1 MSANFRCL
9 VTGVYEPDGRGLEGD
24 ENDEVYGT
32 NVPNQKN
39 DLIY

>member
-9 VTGVYEPDGRGLEGD
+9 VTGVYERDGRGLAGD

-32 NVPNQKN
+32 YVPNQKT